1 MNKFID
7 KFDEVSSLGYNC
19 YIKLYF
25 NYIKIDQ
32 ETQFFDYIGTSVW
45 SIIELLNKD
54 FDGMFDKS
62 NYKIM
67 NIMKSGDDQ
76 FLVVNEKY
84 FIRCKHE
91 FKKTLDRKFD
101 AEILNEY
108 EIDKEELDDFIEKMK
123 RRKERFMNLL
133 KNNNSLLLIRYEED
147 PTGRHELKQFDEKFN
162 ISYID
167 NLKILSGI
175 FKKINPEK
183 KITILDISHRHDKTE
198 YIEEYGII
206 KIRMRKRIEH
216 WKKVITELE
225 NTFSNEKKFIENL
238 LKI

>member
-1 MNKFID
+1 MNKFMD

-19 YIKLYF
+19 YTKLYF
-25 NYIKIDQ
+25 NSLKMNK

-45 SIIELLNKD
+45 SIIELLEND
-54 FDGMFDKS
+54 FDGIFDKS

-67 NIMKSGDDQ
+67 NIMKTGDDQ

-101 AEILNEY
+101 PEILHEY
-108 EIDKEELDDFIEKMK
+108 EIDKEELEDFIEKMK
-123 RRKERFMNLL
+123 RRKERFMNMLAT
-133 KNNNSLLLIRYEED
+133 NNSLLFIRYEED
-147 PTGRHELKQFDEKFN
+147 PTGRCDLKQYDEKFN
-162 ISYID
+162 ISYMD
-167 NLKILSGI
+167 NLKILSDM

-198 YIEEYGII
+198 YIKEYEII
-206 KIRMRKRIEH
+206 KIRMRKRIDH
-216 WKKVITELE
+216 WKKAVVEFE
-225 NTFSNEKKFIENL
+225 NTFSNEKKFIEENL
-238 LKI
+238 I